1 MMQIQSLLNSKI
13 VVFIECLLFLG
24 LALLSLGMEP
34 TISRDGVMY
43 LDLSRVW
50 AETESFDGVLQH
62 WSLCWIPPF
71 PLYLMKLLIDCGLSP
86 AVAGVGL
93 NIIMGSFLPLIVYMI
108 GRLLFD
114 DRRISLVAAF
124 MMAVNPSM
132 IEFAIEPQRDT
143 IYLFFCGWFIY
154 FIIKGL
160 KQDSLVSFCGA
171 GVFFALSMMTR
182 YETLEMIPLFFF
194 ALLFCGIRKYLKWK
208 RILLH
213 ITASVIIAGAVI
225 LSLTYLMGVEDH
237 IFHSYQKYYQGKF
250 DSYEK
255 KFIED
260 DNLAGGGA

>member
-1 MMQIQSLLNSKI
+1 MLSKHKYLLMSI
-13 VVFIECLLFLG
+13 GCFATFLL
-24 LALLSLGMEP
+24 LALLSFWMEP

-43 LDLSRVW
+43 LDLSRIW
-50 AETESFDGVLQH
+50 AETGSFDGVLQH
-62 WSLCWIPPF
+62 WPLCWIPPF

-93 NIIMGSFLPLIVYMI
+93 NIIMGSVLPLIVYMI
-108 GRLLFD
+108 GRLLFE

-143 IYLFFCGWFIY
+143 IYLFFCGWLIY

-160 KQDSLVSFCGA
+160 KQDSIVSFCGA

-194 ALLFCGIRKYLKWK
+194 ALLFCGVRKYLKWK

-225 LSLTYLMGVEDH
+225 LSLTYLMGVKTH
-237 IFHSYQKYYQGKF
+237 IFHNYQKYYQGQYIDF
-250 DSYEK
+250 QEK
-255 KFIED
+255 LQDVSVLSE
-260 DNLAGGGA
+260 GMS

>member
-1 MMQIQSLLNSKI
+1 MLSKHKYLLMSI
-13 VVFIECLLFLG
+13 GCFATFLL
-24 LALLSLGMEP
+24 LALLSFRMEP

-43 LDLSRVW
+43 LDLSQVW
-50 AETESFDGVLQH
+50 AETGSFEGLLEH
-62 WSLCWIPPF
+62 SPYSWKIPPL

-93 NIIMGSFLPLIVYMI
+93 NIIMGSVLPLIVYKI
-108 GRLLFD
+108 GRLLFE
-114 DRRISLVAAF
+114 DRRISLVTAF

-132 IEFAIEPQRDT
+132 IEFAIEPQRDM

-237 IFHSYQKYYQGKF
+237 IFHSYQKYYQEKY